1 MTFILSLGFQD
12 LVDDQG
18 QKYGLLALVCAFDLH
33 SRQVWFTAERHC
45 NCKQQTASHLP
56 YGRVKEA

>member
-18 QKYGLLALVCAFDLH
+18 QKYWIMKLSLACPSDII
-33 SRQVWFTAERHC
+33 S
-45 NCKQQTASHLP
+45 
-56 YGRVKEA
+56 G